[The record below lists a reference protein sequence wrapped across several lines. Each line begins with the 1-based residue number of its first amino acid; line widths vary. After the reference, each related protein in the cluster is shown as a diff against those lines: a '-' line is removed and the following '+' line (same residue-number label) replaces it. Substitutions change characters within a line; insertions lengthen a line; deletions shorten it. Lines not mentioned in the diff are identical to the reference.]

1 VKTYPYLC
9 GMKYPTK
16 GSIVNLKQE
25 IMTTEIKAQDV
36 AQVAIDLG
44 MDITIGQVNQV
55 LEMYDDEADNDPTA
69 TWNLIVENCLYNL
82 QS

>member
-1 VKTYPYLC
+1 
-9 GMKYPTK
+9 
-16 GSIVNLKQE
+16 
-25 IMTTEIKAQDV
+25 MTTEITAQDV
-36 AQVAIDLG
+36 AQVAIDLK

-82 QS
+82 QD

>member
-9 GMKYPTK
+9 
-16 GSIVNLKQE
+16 IVNLKQE
-25 IMTTEIKAQDV
+25 IMTTEITAQDV
-36 AQVAIDLG
+36 AQVAIDLK

-82 QS
+82 QD

>member
-1 VKTYPYLC
+1 
-9 GMKYPTK
+9 MMTK
-16 GSIVNLKQE
+16 E
-25 IMTTEIKAQDV
+25 ITAQDV
-36 AQVAIDLG
+36 AQVAIDLK

-82 QS
+82 QD

>member
-1 VKTYPYLC
+1 M
-9 GMKYPTK
+9 GM
-16 GSIVNLKQE
+16 NFKQK
-25 IMTTEIKAQDV
+25 IMTKEITAQDV

-55 LEMYDDEADNDPTA
+55 LEMCDSEADNDPTA

-82 QS
+82 QN

>member
-9 GMKYPTK
+9 
-16 GSIVNLKQE
+16 IINLKQE
-25 IMTTEIKAQDV
+25 IMTKEITAQDV
-36 AQVAIDLG
+36 AQVAIDLK

-82 QS
+82 QD

>member
-9 GMKYPTK
+9 
-16 GSIVNLKQE
+16 IVNLKQE

-55 LEMYDDEADNDPTA
+55 LEMYDDEADNDETA
-69 TWNLIVENCLYNL
+69 TWDLIVENCLYNL
-82 QS
+82 QD

>member
-1 VKTYPYLC
+1 
-9 GMKYPTK
+9 MTK
-16 GSIVNLKQE
+16 E
-25 IMTTEIKAQDV
+25 ITPQDV
-36 AQVAIDLG
+36 AQVAIDLK

-82 QS
+82 QD

>member
-9 GMKYPTK
+9 
-16 GSIVNLKQE
+16 IVNLKQE

-44 MDITIGQVNQV
+44 MDITIGQINQV

>member
-1 VKTYPYLC
+1 LKNYTYLC
-9 GMKYPTK
+9 
-16 GSIVNLKQE
+16 IVNLKQE

-55 LEMYDDEADNDPTA
+55 LEMYDDEADNDETA
-69 TWNLIVENCLYNL
+69 TWDLIVENCLYNL
-82 QS
+82 QD

>member
-1 VKTYPYLC
+1 
-9 GMKYPTK
+9 
-16 GSIVNLKQE
+16 
-25 IMTTEIKAQDV
+25 MTIEIKAQDV

-69 TWNLIVENCLYNL
+69 TWTLIVENCLYNL

>member
-1 VKTYPYLC
+1 
-9 GMKYPTK
+9 
-16 GSIVNLKQE
+16 
-25 IMTTEIKAQDV
+25 MTTEIKAQDV

-55 LEMYDDEADNDPTA
+55 LEMYDDVADNDPTA

-82 QS
+82 QD

>member
-1 VKTYPYLC
+1 MKTYPYLC
-9 GMKYPTK
+9 
-16 GSIVNLKQE
+16 IVNLKQE

-55 LEMYDDEADNDPTA
+55 LEMYDDEADNDETA
-69 TWNLIVENCLYNL
+69 TWDLIVENCLYNL
-82 QS
+82 QD

>member
-1 VKTYPYLC
+1 
-9 GMKYPTK
+9 MTK
-16 GSIVNLKQE
+16 E
-25 IMTTEIKAQDV
+25 ITAQDV

-82 QS
+82 QD

>member
-1 VKTYPYLC
+1 
-9 GMKYPTK
+9 
-16 GSIVNLKQE
+16 
-25 IMTTEIKAQDV
+25 MTTEIKAQDV

-44 MDITIGQVNQV
+44 MDITIGQINQV

-82 QS
+82 QD

>member
-1 VKTYPYLC
+1 
-9 GMKYPTK
+9 MKYPTK

-82 QS
+82 QD

>member
-1 VKTYPYLC
+1 MKTYPYLC
-9 GMKYPTK
+9 
-16 GSIVNLKQE
+16 IINLKQE
-25 IMTTEIKAQDV
+25 IMTKEITAQDV
-36 AQVAIDLG
+36 AQVAIDLK

-82 QS
+82 QD